1 MTPLTPAEKD
11 ANILLETSFFK
22 NKFVR
27 TKMRPKGGTRYY
39 SYFIIQIFLRYS
51 DIQWLG
57 DRFEPYFDC
66 DSDFINFMPFPLKIR
81 NLKKNTQWMDQ
92 PQTDGPPIGQT
103 DPHMEMRGRI

>member
-1 MTPLTPAEKD
+1 
-11 ANILLETSFFK
+11 
-22 NKFVR
+22 
-27 TKMRPKGGTRYY
+27 MRPKGGTRYY

-81 NLKKNTQWMDQ
+81 NLKKKYTM
-92 PQTDGPPIGQT
+92 DGPTADGRTAHRT
-103 DPHMEMRGRI
+103 DRPSYGDAWTHLKMD